1 MLQRNF
7 IDNNLLVSFNLA
19 VGVFF
24 SPIAR
29 GFLAGQFQDNA
40 PNDLRAYVPYM
51 RGDNLKENA
60 AFVKE
65 IEAMASKKDITLAQL
80 SLAWVINQGDDVF
93 PIPGT
98 TKLHHLEDNVKAS
111 EVILTAEEMELIA
124 NAAAKIKGERGDERY
139 MKMAFNSQQSK

>member
-1 MLQRNF
+1 M
-7 IDNNLLVSFNLA
+7 SFNLA

-65 IEAMASKKDITLAQL
+65 IEAIASKKDITLAQL
-80 SLAWVINQGDDVF
+80 SLTWVINQGDDVF

-111 EVILTAEEMELIA
+111 EVILIAEEMELIA